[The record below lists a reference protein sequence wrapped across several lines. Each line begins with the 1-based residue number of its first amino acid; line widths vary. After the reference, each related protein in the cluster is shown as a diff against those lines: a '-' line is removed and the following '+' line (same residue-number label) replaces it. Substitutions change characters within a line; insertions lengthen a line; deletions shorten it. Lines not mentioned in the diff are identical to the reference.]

1 MVIIDERDFIKR
13 ELEAKGFSV
22 FDYYDQLRVL
32 DVETLIQLPLQRRSD
47 LLLVDTDTLLK
58 HPALQ
63 ENFKA
68 VMNTFLGVVFF
79 NDQKNTRAQTWVQ
92 DHAAFLTKII
102 GEYSLPMP
110 DLNWTMLSNQ
120 LTFFV
125 NLIDEQKKL
134 QKHLLSFSQELD
146 QVLQSAEGEMDKAKR
161 VHEMLVPKRFEE
173 VKGVRFSHRYVVGDG
188 GGGEFFDLVSGPQK
202 VCQVLVASQSYL
214 ISSALM
220 GLLNQHKLKDFDAE
234 KFLEAALGDVETINA
249 SKKKKSEVEVSILE
263 LDLTHLTLRLVGS
276 HKLEVYSSQK
286 GRLSLTDEPQAL
298 TRGDKLIALSPG
310 YIHNWRE
317 LQHNQSVH
325 SFIQNQTAEADLLTE
340 LFFQIRGEVK
350 GEKASK
356 KDATIMVTEVNRH
369 GIHEV

>member
-22 FDYYDQLRVL
+22 FDYFDRLKVL
-32 DVETLIQLPLQRRSD
+32 DIDEFSQLPLQRRSD
-47 LLLVDTDTLLK
+47 LLLVDTQTLLK
-58 HPALQ
+58 HPTLQ

-79 NDQKNTRAQTWVQ
+79 NDQKNTSAQSWVQ

-110 DLNWTMLSNQ
+110 ELQWTMLSNQ

-125 NLIDEQKKL
+125 NLIEEQKKL

-146 QVLQSAEGEMDKAKR
+146 QVLQSAEGEMSKAKR
-161 VHEMLVPKRFEE
+161 IHEMLVPKRFEE
-173 VKGVRFSHRYVVGDG
+173 IKGVRFSHRYVVGDG
-188 GGGEFFDLVSGPQK
+188 GGGEFFDLVAGPQK

-220 GLLNQHKLKDFDAE
+220 GLLNQQKQKDFDAE
-234 KFLEAALGDVETINA
+234 KFYAAALSDVETINA
-249 SKKKKSEVEVSILE
+249 SKKKKSEVEITILE
-263 LDLTHLTLRLVGS
+263 LDLTHLTLRLIGS
-276 HKLEVYSSQK
+276 QKLEVFSSQK
-286 GRLSLTDEPQAL
+286 GRLSLSEEPQAL

-310 YIHNWRE
+310 YLSNWRE

-325 SFIQNQTAEADLLTE
+325 SFIQNQSADADLLTE

-350 GEKASK
+350 SETVSK